1 MNVQRLLMDN
11 DLIYIDT
18 ASLMNTSNL
27 QNFLSNYEEEFA
39 KSQNMIIVPEAVC
52 QELIR
57 HINSGNEEK
66 SAKAIKALNIIR
78 EYNSIFTL
86 EQSNFSPEEIQHAFA
101 DQELLVRLAKERR
114 YKKQLLITNDRSLSK
129 DAFDLN
135 LLQSCRGKEISVC
148 YMNYYG
154 QLNPSKFESES
165 VSDMDFP
172 VITKPADGSGSH
184 GFSVCRSRFELD
196 RGYSYAMDNSPT
208 GTVII
213 EQFVPNESIVVI
225 YTVSEGKLL
234 FSTRWTF

>member
-27 QNFLSNYEEEFA
+27 RNFLSNYEEEFA

-165 VSDMDFP
+165 VSDMDSTP
-172 VITKPADGSGSH
+172 VTPLPAQETLSTKKDVSSDTNSSILGYLGVALGAFAL
-184 GFSVCRSRFELD
+184 GFGTSRY
-196 RGYSYAMDNSPT
+196 GK
-208 GTVII
+208 
-213 EQFVPNESIVVI
+213 SIMTNVK
-225 YTVSEGKLL
+225 SLL
-234 FSTRWTF
+234 